1 MYKLKEHQIEKS
13 KELNEILLDYK
24 IAYLAGEVRSG
35 KTLTALEA
43 ARLYGAGKVIVITKK
58 KAIPSILSDYENF
71 KFPYQIV
78 VINYESLHKLDNYDC
93 DLVIYDESHSLS
105 KFAKPS
111 VRTKLCKKL
120 FFNTPCILMTGTSA
134 VESYSQYYH
143 QFYVSAYS
151 PFSQYKNFYKW
162 AKDFVEV
169 WERKLPT
176 HSIKV
181 YDRADVKKID
191 KIIKPYM
198 VVMTQKDAGFDVKI
212 NENYLT
218 VETPLPIKGLVKRL
232 LKDKVIKGSA
242 GYIFGDTP
250 AKLQSK
256 VHQLYNGHCII
267 EDVNGE
273 TSNVILDTY
282 KVDFIRERFKD
293 DKIVIMY
300 YYQNELKMIESVFGE
315 AVTTNIDEFNTTDK
329 SFALQ
334 CNTTEGINLSKA
346 DALVYLNLGFSG
358 KNWIQSRDR
367 MTVMGRKD
375 NNIYVICESDGITEK
390 ILESVTKKKNFNSR
404 MFKQNFE
411 L

>member
-43 ARLYGAGKVIVITKK
+43 VRLYGASKVIVITKK

-78 VINYESLHKLDNYDC
+78 VINYESLHKLNNYDC

-105 KFAKPS
+105 KFPKPS
-111 VRTKLCKKL
+111 VRTNLCKKV
-120 FFNTPCILMTGTSA
+120 FFNKPCILMTGTPA

-143 QFYVSAYS
+143 QFFVSAYS
-151 PFSQYKNFYKW
+151 PFSQYTNFYKW

-176 HSIKV
+176 HSIRV
-181 YDRADVKKID
+181 YDRANVAKID
-191 KIIKPYM
+191 KILKPYM

-212 NENYLT
+212 TENYLKI
-218 VETPLPIKGLVKRL
+218 ETPKKIRNAVKKL
-232 LKDKVIKGSA
+232 MKDKFLKGKET
-242 GYIFGDTP
+242 YIFGDTP

-256 VHQLYNGHCII
+256 VHQLYNGHCIT
-267 EDVNGE
+267 EDE
-273 TSNVILDTY
+273 TGQSYDVIIDTY
-282 KVDFIRERFKD
+282 KVDYIKEHFKN
-293 DKIVIMY
+293 DKIVVIY
-300 YYQNELKMIESVFGE
+300 YYKNELKMIERVFGE
-315 AVTTNIDEFNTTDK
+315 AVTTNIDEFNNTNK

-334 CNTTEGINLSKA
+334 QSSSEGMNLSKA
-346 DALVYLNLGFSG
+346 DYLVYLNLGFSG
-358 KNWIQSRDR
+358 KNYIQSRDR
-367 MTVMGRKD
+367 MTVQSRKE
-375 NNIYVICESDGITEK
+375 NNIYFICESDGITEK
-390 ILESVTKKKNFNSR
+390 ILKAVTKKKNFNSR
-404 MFKQNFE
+404 LFKQNFE

>member
-1 MYKLKEHQIEKS
+1 MYKLKEHQKEKA
-13 KELNEILLDYK
+13 KELQEILLTYK

-35 KTLTALEA
+35 KTLTALQA
-43 ARLYGAGKVIVITKK
+43 AQLYKANKVIVITKK
-58 KAIPSILSDYENF
+58 KAISSIKSDYNNF
-71 KFPYQIV
+71 KFNFDLV
-78 VINYESLHKLDNYDC
+78 VINYESLHKLEDYNC

-105 KFAKPS
+105 AFPKPS

-120 FFNTPCILMTGTSA
+120 FFNVPCILMTGTSA

-143 QFYVSAYS
+143 QFFVSAYS
-151 PFSQYKNFYKW
+151 PFREYKNFYKW
-162 AKDFVEV
+162 TKDFVEV
-169 WERKLPT
+169 WERNLPT
-176 HSIKV
+176 HKIKV
-181 YDRADVKKID
+181 YDRANVAKID
-191 KIIKPYM
+191 KILKPYM
-198 VVMTQKDAGFDVKI
+198 VVMTQQDAGFEVNI
-212 NENYLT
+212 NEHYFT
-218 VETPLPIKGLVKRL
+218 VETPPPIKGLVKKL

-282 KVDFIRERFKD
+282 KVDFIRERFKH

-315 AVTTNIDEFNTTDK
+315 AVTTDIDEFNNSSK

-334 CNTTEGINLSKA
+334 QSSTEGMNLSKA
-346 DALVYLNLGFSG
+346 DYLVYLNLGFSG
-358 KNWIQSRDR
+358 KNYIQSRDR
-367 MTVMGRKD
+367 MTVQSRKE
-375 NNIYVICESDGITEK
+375 NNIYFICESDGITEN
-390 ILESVTKKKNFNSR
+390 ILKAVTKKKNFNSR
-404 MFKQNFE
+404 LFKQNFE

>member
-1 MYKLKEHQIEKS
+1 MYKLKEHQIKFS
-13 KELNEILLDYK
+13 KKILEVLNTYK
-24 IAYLAGEVRSG
+24 IAYLAGEVRSQ

-43 ARLYGAGKVIVITKK
+43 SRLYGASKVIVITKK

-71 KFPYQIV
+71 NFPFQIV

-105 KFAKPS
+105 GFPKPS

-120 FFNTPCILMTGTSA
+120 FFNVPCILMTGTSA

-143 QFYVSAYS
+143 QFFVSAYS
-151 PFSQYKNFYKW
+151 PFSRYKNFYKW
-162 AKDFVEV
+162 AKDFVDV

-181 YDRADVKKID
+181 YDRANVEKID
-191 KIIKPYM
+191 KILKPYM
-198 VVMTQKDAGFDVKI
+198 VVMTQQDAGFEVKI
-212 NENYLT
+212 NEHYLN
-218 VETPLPIKGLVKRL
+218 VKTPWPITEAVKELLKNKIIKGK
-232 LKDKVIKGSA
+232 K

-256 VHQLYNGHCII
+256 VHQIYNGHCII
-267 EDVNGE
+267 EHVNGE
-273 TSNVILDTY
+273 TSNFIFSDY
-282 KVDFIRERFKD
+282 KVEFIKERFKQ

-315 AVTTNIDEFNTTDK
+315 AVTTDIDEFNTTDK

-334 CNTTEGINLSKA
+334 QSSSEGMNLSKA
-346 DALVYLNLGFSG
+346 KYLVYLNLGFSG
-358 KNWIQSRDR
+358 KNYIQSRDR
-367 MTVMGRKD
+367 MTVQSRKE
-375 NNIYVICESDGITEK
+375 NNIYFICESDGITEN
-390 ILESVTKKKNFNSR
+390 ILKAVTKKKNFNSR

>member
-1 MYKLKEHQIEKS
+1 MYKLKEHQIKFS
-13 KELNEILLDYK
+13 KKILEVLNTYK

-43 ARLYGAGKVIVITKK
+43 ARLYGASKVIVITKK

-71 KFPYQIV
+71 GFDYEIV

-105 KFAKPS
+105 GFPKPS

-120 FFNTPCILMTGTSA
+120 FFNVPCILMTGTSA

-143 QFYVSAYS
+143 QFFVSAYS

-181 YDRADVKKID
+181 YDRANVEKID
-191 KIIKPYM
+191 KILKPYM
-198 VVMTQKDAGFDVKI
+198 VVMTQQDAGFEVKI
-212 NENYLT
+212 NEHYLN
-218 VETPLPIKGLVKRL
+218 VKTPWPITEAVKEL
-232 LKDKVIKGSA
+232 LKNKVIKGKK

-256 VHQLYNGHCII
+256 VHQIYNGHCII
-267 EDVNGE
+267 EHVNGE
-273 TSNVILDTY
+273 TSNFIFSDY
-282 KVDFIRERFKD
+282 KVEFIKERFKQ

-315 AVTTNIDEFNTTDK
+315 AVTTDIDEFNNTDK

-334 CNTTEGINLSKA
+334 QSSSEGMNLSKA
-346 DALVYLNLGFSG
+346 KYLVYLNLGFSG
-358 KNWIQSRDR
+358 KNYIQSRDR
-367 MTVMGRKD
+367 MTVQSRKE
-375 NNIYVICESDGITEK
+375 NNIYFICESDGITEN
-390 ILESVTKKKNFNSR
+390 ILKAVTKKKNFNSR
-404 MFKQNFE
+404 LFKQNFE

>member
-1 MYKLKEHQIEKS
+1 MYKLRPHQIKFS
-13 KELNEILLDYK
+13 KKILEVLNTYK
-24 IAYLAGEVRSG
+24 IAYLAGEVRSQ

-105 KFAKPS
+105 GFPKPS

-120 FFNTPCILMTGTSA
+120 FFNKPCILMTGTSA

-143 QFYVSAYS
+143 QFFVSAYS

-176 HSIKV
+176 HSIRV
-181 YDRADVKKID
+181 YDRANVAKID
-191 KIIKPYM
+191 KILKPYM
-198 VVMTQKDAGFDVKI
+198 VVMTQQDAGFDVKI
-212 NENYLT
+212 TENYLT
-218 VETPLPIKGLVKRL
+218 VETPPPIKGLVKRL

-267 EDVNGE
+267 EDENGE

-282 KVDFIRERFKD
+282 KVDFIRERFKH

-315 AVTTNIDEFNTTDK
+315 ALTTDIDEFNNTDK

-334 CNTTEGINLSKA
+334 QSSTEGMNLSKA
-346 DALVYLNLGFSG
+346 KYLVYLNLGFSG
-358 KNWIQSRDR
+358 KNYIQSRDR
-367 MTVMGRKD
+367 MTVQSRKE
-375 NNIYVICESDGITEK
+375 NNIYFICESDGITKK
-390 ILESVTKKKNFNSR
+390 ILDSVTKKKNFNTR
-404 MFKQNFE
+404 IFKQSYGI
-411 L
+411 

>member
-1 MYKLKEHQIEKS
+1 MYKLRPHQIKFS
-13 KELNEILLDYK
+13 KKILEVLNTYK
-24 IAYLAGEVRSG
+24 IAYLAGEVRSQ

-43 ARLYGAGKVIVITKK
+43 ARLYGASKVIVITKK

-105 KFAKPS
+105 GFPKPS

-120 FFNTPCILMTGTSA
+120 FFNVPCILMTGTSA

-143 QFYVSAYS
+143 QFFVSAYS
-151 PFSQYKNFYKW
+151 PFSRYKNFYKW

-169 WERKLPT
+169 WERELPT

-181 YDRADVKKID
+181 YDCANVEKID
-191 KIIKPYM
+191 KILKPYM
-198 VVMTQKDAGFDVKI
+198 VVMTQQDAGFEVKI
-212 NENYLT
+212 NEHYLN
-218 VETPLPIKGLVKRL
+218 VKTPWPITEAVKEL
-232 LKDKVIKGSA
+232 LKNKVIKGKK

-256 VHQLYNGHCII
+256 VHQIYNGHCII
-267 EDVNGE
+267 EHVNGE
-273 TSNVILDTY
+273 TSNFIFSDY
-282 KVDFIRERFKD
+282 KVEFIKERFKQ

-315 AVTTNIDEFNTTDK
+315 AVTTDIDEFNTTDK

-334 CNTTEGINLSKA
+334 QSSSEGMNLSKA
-346 DALVYLNLGFSG
+346 KYLVYLNLGFSG

-367 MTVMGRKD
+367 MTVQSRKD
-375 NNIYVICESDGITEK
+375 NNIYIICESNGITEK
-390 ILESVTKKKNFNSR
+390 ILKAVTKKKNFNSR
-404 MFKQNFE
+404 MFKQNFQ
-411 L
+411 

>member
-13 KELNEILLDYK
+13 KELDEILLDYK

-43 ARLYGAGKVIVITKK
+43 ARLYGASKVIVITKK
-58 KAIPSILSDYENF
+58 KAIPSILSDYNNF
-71 KFPYQIV
+71 KFTFDLV

-105 KFAKPS
+105 GFPKPS

-120 FFNTPCILMTGTSA
+120 FFNVPCILMTGTPA

-143 QFYVSAYS
+143 QFFVSSYS

-162 AKDFVEV
+162 VKDFVDV

-176 HSIKV
+176 HSIRV
-181 YDRADVKKID
+181 YDRANMAKID
-191 KIIKPYM
+191 KILKPYM
-198 VVMTQKDAGFDVKI
+198 VVMTQQDAGFEVKI
-212 NENYLT
+212 NEHYLT
-218 VETPLPIKGLVKRL
+218 VKTPWSIRNAVTRL
-232 LKDKVIKGSA
+232 LKNKVIQGET

-256 VHQLYNGHCII
+256 VHQLYNGHCIV
-267 EDVNGE
+267 EDQNGE
-273 TSNVILDTY
+273 TFNKIFNFY
-282 KVDFIRERFKD
+282 KVDFIRERFKH

-300 YYQNELKMIESVFGE
+300 YYLNELKMIESVFGE
-315 AVTTNIDEFNTTDK
+315 AVTTDIDEFNTTDK

-334 CNTTEGINLSKA
+334 QNTTEGINLSKA

-367 MTVMGRKD
+367 MTVQSRKD
-375 NNIYVICESDGITEK
+375 NNIYIICESNGITEK
-390 ILESVTKKKNFNSR
+390 ILKAVTKKKNFNSR
-404 MFKQNFE
+404 MFKQNFQ
-411 L
+411 

>member
-1 MYKLKEHQIEKS
+1 MYHLRPHQIKFS
-13 KELNEILLDYK
+13 KKILEVLNTYK
-24 IAYLAGEVRSG
+24 IAYLAGEVRSQ

-43 ARLYGAGKVIVITKK
+43 ARLYGASKVIVITKK
-58 KAIPSILSDYENF
+58 KAIPSILSDYKNF
-71 KFPYQIV
+71 GFDYEIV

-105 KFAKPS
+105 AFPKPS

-120 FFNTPCILMTGTSA
+120 FFNVPCILMTGTSA

-143 QFYVSAYS
+143 QFFVSSYS
-151 PFSQYKNFYKW
+151 PFSRYKNFYKW
-162 AKDFVEV
+162 AKDFVDV

-176 HSIKV
+176 HSIRV
-181 YDRADVKKID
+181 YDRANVEKID
-191 KIIKPYM
+191 KILKPYM
-198 VVMTQKDAGFDVKI
+198 VVMTQQDAGFEVKI
-212 NENYLT
+212 NEHYLT
-218 VETPLPIKGLVKRL
+218 VETPLKIKIVVDIL
-232 LKDKVIKGSA
+232 LKDRVVKGSA

-256 VHQLYNGHCII
+256 VHQIYNGHCII
-267 EDVNGE
+267 EDGE

-282 KVDFIRERFKD
+282 KVDFIRERFKG

-315 AVTTNIDEFNTTDK
+315 ALTTDIDEFNNTDK

-334 CNTTEGINLSKA
+334 QNTTEGINLSKA

-367 MTVMGRKD
+367 MTVMGRKE

-390 ILESVTKKKNFNSR
+390 ILQAVTKKKNFNSR

>member
-43 ARLYGAGKVIVITKK
+43 ARLYGASKVIVITKK
-58 KAIPSILSDYENF
+58 KAIPSILSDYKNF
-71 KFPYQIV
+71 GFDYEIV

-105 KFAKPS
+105 GFPKPS

-120 FFNTPCILMTGTSA
+120 FFNVPCILMTGTSA

-143 QFYVSAYS
+143 QFFVSAYR
-151 PFSQYKNFYKW
+151 PFSRYKNFYKW
-162 AKDFVEV
+162 AKDFVDV

-181 YDRADVKKID
+181 YDRANVEKID
-191 KIIKPYM
+191 KILKPYM
-198 VVMTQKDAGFDVKI
+198 VVMTQQDAGFEVKI
-212 NENYLT
+212 NEHYLN
-218 VETPLPIKGLVKRL
+218 VKTPWPITEAVKEL
-232 LKDKVIKGSA
+232 LKNKVIKGKK

-256 VHQLYNGHCII
+256 VHQIYNGHCII
-267 EDVNGE
+267 EHVNGE
-273 TSNVILDTY
+273 TSNFIFSDY
-282 KVDFIRERFKD
+282 KVEFIKERFKQ

-315 AVTTNIDEFNTTDK
+315 AVTTDIDEFNTTDK

-334 CNTTEGINLSKA
+334 QSSSEGMNLSKA
-346 DALVYLNLGFSG
+346 KYLVYLNLGFSG
-358 KNWIQSRDR
+358 KNYIQSRDR
-367 MTVMGRKD
+367 MTLQSRKE
-375 NNIYVICESDGITEK
+375 NNIYFICESDGITEK

-404 MFKQNFE
+404 LFKQNFE

>member
-35 KTLTALEA
+35 KTLTALQA
-43 ARLYGAGKVIVITKK
+43 AQLYKANKVIVITKK
-58 KAIPSILSDYENF
+58 KAISSIKSDYNNL
-71 KFPYQIV
+71 KFTFDLV

-105 KFAKPS
+105 GFPKPS

-120 FFNTPCILMTGTSA
+120 FFNVPCILMTGTSA

-143 QFYVSAYS
+143 QFFVSAYS
-151 PFSQYKNFYKW
+151 PFREYKNFYKW
-162 AKDFVEV
+162 AKDFVDV

-176 HSIKV
+176 HSIRV
-181 YDRADVKKID
+181 YDRANVEKID
-191 KIIKPYM
+191 KILKPYM
-198 VVMTQKDAGFDVKI
+198 VVMTQQDAGFEVKI
-212 NENYLT
+212 NEHYLT
-218 VETPLPIKGLVKRL
+218 VKTPWSIRNAVTRL
-232 LKDKVIKGSA
+232 LKNKVIQGET

-256 VHQLYNGHCII
+256 VHQLYNGHCIV
-267 EDVNGE
+267 EDQNGE
-273 TSNVILDTY
+273 TFNKIFNFY
-282 KVDFIRERFKD
+282 KVDFIRERFKH

-315 AVTTNIDEFNTTDK
+315 AVTTDIDEFNTTDK

-334 CNTTEGINLSKA
+334 QNTTEGINLSKA

-367 MTVMGRKD
+367 MTVQSRKD
-375 NNIYVICESDGITEK
+375 NNIYVICESYGITEK
-390 ILESVTKKKNFNSR
+390 ILKAVTKKKNFNSR
-404 MFKQNFE
+404 LFKQNFE

>member
-1 MYKLKEHQIEKS
+1 MYKLRPHQIKFS
-13 KELNEILLDYK
+13 KKILEVLNTYK
-24 IAYLAGEVRSG
+24 IAYLAGEVRSQ

-43 ARLYGAGKVIVITKK
+43 SRLYGASKVIVITKK
-58 KAIPSILSDYENF
+58 KAIPSILSDYKNF
-71 KFPYQIV
+71 GFDYEIV

-105 KFAKPS
+105 AFPKPS

-120 FFNTPCILMTGTSA
+120 FFNVPCILMTGTSA

-143 QFYVSAYS
+143 QFFVSSYS
-151 PFSQYKNFYKW
+151 PFSRYKNFYKW
-162 AKDFVEV
+162 AKDFVDV

-181 YDRADVKKID
+181 YDRANVEKID
-191 KIIKPYM
+191 KILKPYM
-198 VVMTQKDAGFDVKI
+198 VVMTQQDAGFEVKI
-212 NENYLT
+212 NEHYLN
-218 VETPLPIKGLVKRL
+218 VKTPWPITEAVKEL
-232 LKDKVIKGSA
+232 LKNKVIKGKK

-256 VHQLYNGHCII
+256 VHQIYNGHCII
-267 EDVNGE
+267 EHVNGE
-273 TSNVILDTY
+273 TSNFIFSDY
-282 KVDFIRERFKD
+282 KVEFIKERFKQ

-315 AVTTNIDEFNTTDK
+315 AVTTDIDEFNTTDK

-334 CNTTEGINLSKA
+334 QNTTEGINLSKA

-390 ILESVTKKKNFNSR
+390 ILKAVTKKKNFNSR
-404 MFKQNFE
+404 LFKKTFE

>member
-13 KELNEILLDYK
+13 KELNEILVDYK

-43 ARLYGAGKVIVITKK
+43 ARLYGASKVIVITKK

-78 VINYESLHKLDNYDC
+78 VINYESLHKLEDYNC

-105 KFAKPS
+105 AFPKPS

-120 FFNTPCILMTGTSA
+120 FFNKPCILMTGTPS

-143 QFYVSAYS
+143 QFFVSAYS
-151 PFSQYKNFYKW
+151 PFSQYTNFYKW

-176 HSIKV
+176 HSIRV
-181 YDRADVKKID
+181 YGCANVVKINKIL
-191 KIIKPYM
+191 KPYM
-198 VVMTQKDAGFDVKI
+198 VVMTQENAGFDVNI
-212 NENYLT
+212 NEHYLN
-218 VETPLPIKGLVKRL
+218 VETLSTIKILVKRL
-232 LKDKVIKGSA
+232 LKDKVIKGKA

-256 VHQLYNGHCII
+256 VHQIYNGHCII

-315 AVTTNIDEFNTTDK
+315 ALTTDIDEFNTTDK

-334 CNTTEGINLSKA
+334 QNTTEGINLSKA

-404 MFKQNFE
+404 LFKQNFE

>member
-1 MYKLKEHQIEKS
+1 MYKLRPHQIKFS
-13 KELNEILLDYK
+13 KKILEVLNTYK
-24 IAYLAGEVRSG
+24 IAYLAGEVRSQ

-58 KAIPSILSDYENF
+58 KAIPWILSDHKNFGFDYE
-71 KFPYQIV
+71 IV
-78 VINYESLHKLDNYDC
+78 VINYESIHKLEDYNC

-105 KFAKPS
+105 AFPKPS

-120 FFNTPCILMTGTSA
+120 FFNVPCILMTGTSA

-143 QFYVSAYS
+143 QFFVSAYS

-176 HSIKV
+176 HSIRV
-181 YDRADVKKID
+181 YDRANVEKID
-191 KIIKPYM
+191 KILKPYM

-212 NENYLT
+212 TENYL
-218 VETPLPIKGLVKRL
+218 EIKTPKKIRNAVKKL
-232 LKDKVIKGSA
+232 MKDKFLKGKET
-242 GYIFGDTP
+242 YIFGDTP

-256 VHQLYNGHCII
+256 VHQLYNGHCIT

-282 KVDFIRERFKD
+282 KVDFIRERFKH

-300 YYQNELKMIESVFGE
+300 YYQNELKMINNVFGE
-315 AVTTNIDEFNTTDK
+315 HITNDIDEFNNSSK

-334 CNTTEGINLSKA
+334 QSSTEGMNLSKA
-346 DALVYLNLGFSG
+346 DYLVYLNLGFSG
-358 KNWIQSRDR
+358 KNYIQSRDR
-367 MTVMGRKD
+367 MTVQSRKE
-375 NNIYVICESDGITEK
+375 NNIYFICESDGITEN
-390 ILESVTKKKNFNSR
+390 ILKAVTKKKNFNSR
-404 MFKQNFE
+404 IFKQSYGI
-411 L
+411 

>member
-1 MYKLKEHQIEKS
+1 M
-13 KELNEILLDYK
+13 
-24 IAYLAGEVRSG
+24 
-35 KTLTALEA
+35 
-43 ARLYGAGKVIVITKK
+43 
-58 KAIPSILSDYENF
+58 
-71 KFPYQIV
+71 
-78 VINYESLHKLDNYDC
+78 HKLDNYDC

-105 KFAKPS
+105 GFPKPS

-120 FFNTPCILMTGTSA
+120 FFNVPCILMTGTSA

-143 QFYVSAYS
+143 QFFVSAYS

-162 AKDFVEV
+162 ARDFVDV

-176 HSIKV
+176 HSIRV
-181 YDRADVKKID
+181 YDRANVEKID
-191 KIIKPYM
+191 KILKPYM
-198 VVMTQKDAGFDVKI
+198 VVMTQQDAGFEVKI
-212 NENYLT
+212 NEHYLT
-218 VETPLPIKGLVKRL
+218 VETPIFIKNIVKIL
-232 LKDKVIKGSA
+232 LKNKVIKGTS
-242 GYIFGDTP
+242 GYVFGDTP

-256 VHQLYNGHCII
+256 VHQIYNGHCIV
-267 EDVNGE
+267 EDVNGD
-273 TSNVILDTY
+273 TCNVILDTY

-315 AVTTNIDEFNTTDK
+315 AVTTDIDEFNTTDK

-404 MFKQNFE
+404 LFKQNFE

>member
-1 MYKLKEHQIEKS
+1 MYKLKEHQIEKA
-13 KELNEILLDYK
+13 KELDEILLDYK

-43 ARLYGAGKVIVITKK
+43 ARLYGASKVIVITKK
-58 KAIPSILSDYENF
+58 KAIPSILSDYKNF
-71 KFPYQIV
+71 GFDYEIV

-120 FFNTPCILMTGTSA
+120 FFNVPCILMTGTSA

-143 QFYVSAYS
+143 QFFVSAYS

-176 HSIKV
+176 HSIRV
-181 YDRADVKKID
+181 YDRANVEKID
-191 KIIKPYM
+191 KILKPYM
-198 VVMTQKDAGFDVKI
+198 VVMTQQDAGFKVKI
-212 NENYLT
+212 NEHYLT
-218 VETPLPIKGLVKRL
+218 VETPIFIKNIVKRL
-232 LKDKVIKGSA
+232 LKNLFIEGKNRW
-242 GYIFGDTP
+242 IFGDTP

-256 VHQLYNGHCII
+256 VHQLYNGHCIA

-282 KVDFIRERFKD
+282 KVDFIRERFKG

-315 AVTTNIDEFNTTDK
+315 ALTTDIDEFNNTNK

-334 CNTTEGINLSKA
+334 QSSSEGMNLSKA
-346 DALVYLNLGFSG
+346 KYLVYLNLGFSG
-358 KNWIQSRDR
+358 KNYIQSRDR
-367 MTVMGRKD
+367 MTVQSRKE
-375 NNIYVICESDGITEK
+375 NNIYFICESDGITEK
-390 ILESVTKKKNFNSR
+390 ILQAVTKKKNFNTR
-404 MFKQNFE
+404 IFKQNFE

>member
-1 MYKLKEHQIEKS
+1 
-13 KELNEILLDYK
+13 
-24 IAYLAGEVRSG
+24 VRSG

-43 ARLYGAGKVIVITKK
+43 ARLYGASKVIVITKK
-58 KAIPSILSDYENF
+58 KAISSILSDYKNF
-71 KFPYQIV
+71 GFDYEIV
-78 VINYESLHKLDNYDC
+78 VINYESLHKLDSYDC

-120 FFNTPCILMTGTSA
+120 FFNVPCILMTGTSA

-143 QFYVSAYS
+143 QFFVSAYS

-181 YDRADVKKID
+181 YDRANVEKID
-191 KIIKPYM
+191 KILKPYM
-198 VVMTQKDAGFDVKI
+198 VVMTQQDAGFEVKI
-212 NENYLT
+212 NEHYLT

-232 LKDKVIKGSA
+232 LKDRVVKGNA

-282 KVDFIRERFKD
+282 KVDFIRERFKH

-315 AVTTNIDEFNTTDK
+315 ALTTDIDEFNNTNK

-404 MFKQNFE
+404 MFKQNFQ
-411 L
+411 

>member
-13 KELNEILLDYK
+13 KELNEILVDYK

-43 ARLYGAGKVIVITKK
+43 ARLYGASKVIVITKK

-120 FFNTPCILMTGTSA
+120 FFNVPCILMTGTSA

-143 QFYVSAYS
+143 QFFVSAYS

-176 HSIKV
+176 HSIRV
-181 YDRADVKKID
+181 YDRANVEKID
-191 KIIKPYM
+191 KILKPYM
-198 VVMTQKDAGFDVKI
+198 VVMTQQDAGFDVKI
-212 NENYLT
+212 NEHYLT
-218 VETPLPIKGLVKRL
+218 VETPLKIKIVVDIL
-232 LKDKVIKGSA
+232 LKDRVVKGSA

-256 VHQLYNGHCII
+256 VHQIYNGHCIT
-267 EDVNGE
+267 EDENGE

-282 KVDFIRERFKD
+282 KVDFIRERFKH

-315 AVTTNIDEFNTTDK
+315 AVTTDIDEFNTTDK

-334 CNTTEGINLSKA
+334 QSSSEGMNLSKA
-346 DALVYLNLGFSG
+346 KYLVYLNLGFSG
-358 KNWIQSRDR
+358 KNYIQSRDR
-367 MTVMGRKD
+367 MTVQSRKE
-375 NNIYVICESDGITEK
+375 NNIYFICESDGITEK

>member
-13 KELNEILLDYK
+13 KELNEILVDYK

-43 ARLYGAGKVIVITKK
+43 ARLYGASKVIVITKK

-105 KFAKPS
+105 AFPKPS

-143 QFYVSAYS
+143 QFFVSAYS
-151 PFSQYKNFYKW
+151 PFREYKNFYKW
-162 AKDFVEV
+162 TKDFVEV
-169 WERKLPT
+169 WERNLPT
-176 HSIKV
+176 HKIKV

-212 NENYLT
+212 TENYLEI
-218 VETPLPIKGLVKRL
+218 ETPKKIRNAVKKL
-232 LKDKVIKGSA
+232 MKDKFLKGKET
-242 GYIFGDTP
+242 YIFGDTP

-256 VHQLYNGHCII
+256 VHQLYNGHCIT
-267 EDVNGE
+267 EDE
-273 TSNVILDTY
+273 TGQSYDVIIDTY
-282 KVDFIRERFKD
+282 KVDYIKEHFKN
-293 DKIVIMY
+293 DKIVVIY
-300 YYQNELKMIESVFGE
+300 YYKNELKMIERVFGE
-315 AVTTNIDEFNTTDK
+315 AVTTNIDEFNNTNK

-334 CNTTEGINLSKA
+334 QSSTEGMNLSKA
-346 DALVYLNLGFSG
+346 DYLVYLNLGFSG
-358 KNWIQSRDR
+358 KNYIQSRDR
-367 MTVMGRKD
+367 MTVQSRKE
-375 NNIYVICESDGITEK
+375 NNIYFVCESDGITEN
-390 ILESVTKKKNFNSR
+390 ILKAVTKKKNFNTR
-404 MFKQNFE
+404 IFKQSYGI
-411 L
+411 

>member
-1 MYKLKEHQIEKS
+1 MYKLKKHQIEKS

-43 ARLYGAGKVIVITKK
+43 ARLYGASKVIVITKK
-58 KAIPSILSDYENF
+58 KAIPSILSDYKNF
-71 KFPYQIV
+71 GFDYEIV
-78 VINYESLHKLDNYDC
+78 VINYESIHKLEDYNC

-105 KFAKPS
+105 GFPKPS

-120 FFNTPCILMTGTSA
+120 FFNVPCILMTGTSA

-143 QFYVSAYS
+143 QFFVSAYS
-151 PFSQYKNFYKW
+151 PFSRYKNFYKW
-162 AKDFVEV
+162 VKDFVEV
-169 WERKLPT
+169 VEMKLPT
-176 HSIKV
+176 HT
-181 YDRADVKKID
+181 VKDYSKANVEKID
-191 KIIKPYM
+191 KILKPYM
-198 VVMTQKDAGFDVKI
+198 VVMTQKDAGFEVNI

-218 VETPLPIKGLVKRL
+218 VETPTPIKGLVKKL

-267 EDVNGE
+267 EDENGE

-334 CNTTEGINLSKA
+334 QSSSEGMNLSKA
-346 DALVYLNLGFSG
+346 KYLVYLNLGFSG
-358 KNWIQSRDR
+358 KNYIQSRDR
-367 MTVMGRKD
+367 MTVQSRKE
-375 NNIYVICESDGITEK
+375 NNIYFICESDGITEK
-390 ILESVTKKKNFNSR
+390 ILKAVTKKKNFNSR
-404 MFKQNFE
+404 IFKQSYGI
-411 L
+411 

>member
-1 MYKLKEHQIEKS
+1 MYKLKEHQIKFS
-13 KELNEILLDYK
+13 KKILEVLNTYK

-35 KTLTALEA
+35 KTLTALQA
-43 ARLYGAGKVIVITKK
+43 AQLYKANKVIVITKK
-58 KAIPSILSDYENF
+58 KAISSIKSDYNNF
-71 KFPYQIV
+71 KFTFDLV
-78 VINYESLHKLDNYDC
+78 VINYESIHKLEDYNC

-105 KFAKPS
+105 GFPKPS

-120 FFNTPCILMTGTSA
+120 FFNVPCILMTGTSA

-143 QFYVSAYS
+143 QFFVSAYS

-162 AKDFVEV
+162 VKDFVEV
-169 WERKLPT
+169 VEMKLPT
-176 HSIKV
+176 HT
-181 YDRADVKKID
+181 VKDYSKANVAKID
-191 KIIKPYM
+191 EILKPYM
-198 VVMTQKDAGFDVKI
+198 VVMTQQDAGFEVKI
-212 NENYLT
+212 NEHYLT
-218 VETPLPIKGLVKRL
+218 VETPPPIKGLVKRL

-267 EDVNGE
+267 EDGE

-282 KVDFIRERFKD
+282 KVDFIKERFKG

-315 AVTTNIDEFNTTDK
+315 AVTTDIDEFNTTDK
-329 SFALQ
+329 IFALQ
-334 CNTTEGINLSKA
+334 QSSSEGMNLSKA
-346 DALVYLNLGFSG
+346 KYLVYLNLGFSG

-404 MFKQNFE
+404 MFKQNFQ
-411 L
+411 

>member
-1 MYKLKEHQIEKS
+1 MYKLKEHQIKFS
-13 KELNEILLDYK
+13 KKILEVLNTYK

-78 VINYESLHKLDNYDC
+78 VINYESLHKLEDYNC

-105 KFAKPS
+105 AFPKPS

-120 FFNTPCILMTGTSA
+120 FFNVPCILMTGTSA

-143 QFYVSAYS
+143 QFFVSAYS
-151 PFSQYKNFYKW
+151 PFSRYKNFYKW

-176 HSIKV
+176 HSIRV
-181 YDRADVKKID
+181 YDRANVAKID
-191 KIIKPYM
+191 KILKPYM

-212 NENYLT
+212 TENYLKI
-218 VETPLPIKGLVKRL
+218 ETPKKIRNAVKKL
-232 LKDKVIKGSA
+232 MKDKFLKGKET
-242 GYIFGDTP
+242 YIFGDTP

-256 VHQLYNGHCII
+256 VHQLYNGHCIT
-267 EDVNGE
+267 EDE
-273 TSNVILDTY
+273 TGQSYDVIIDTY
-282 KVDFIRERFKD
+282 KVDYIKEHFKN
-293 DKIVIMY
+293 DKIVVIY
-300 YYQNELKMIESVFGE
+300 YYKNELKMIERVFGE
-315 AVTTNIDEFNTTDK
+315 AVTTNIDEFNNTNK

-334 CNTTEGINLSKA
+334 QSSSEGMNLSKA
-346 DALVYLNLGFSG
+346 DYLVYLNLGFSG
-358 KNWIQSRDR
+358 KNYIQSRDR
-367 MTVMGRKD
+367 MTVQSRKE
-375 NNIYVICESDGITEK
+375 NNIYFICESDGITEN
-390 ILESVTKKKNFNSR
+390 ILKAVTKKKNFNSR
-404 MFKQNFE
+404 LFKQNFE

>member
-13 KELNEILLDYK
+13 KELNEILLDYN
-24 IAYLAGEVRSG
+24 IAFLAGEVRSG

-58 KAIPSILSDYENF
+58 KAIPSILSDYKNF
-71 KFPYQIV
+71 AFDFDIIV
-78 VINYESLHKLDNYDC
+78 VNYESLHKLDNYDC

-105 KFAKPS
+105 GFPKPS

-120 FFNTPCILMTGTSA
+120 FFNKPCILMTGTSA

-143 QFYVSAYS
+143 QFFVSAYS
-151 PFSQYKNFYKW
+151 PFSRYANFYKW

-176 HSIKV
+176 HSIRV
-181 YDRADVKKID
+181 YDRAHVAKID
-191 KIIKPYM
+191 KILKPYM
-198 VVMTQKDAGFDVKI
+198 VVMTQEDAGFEVNI
-212 NENYLT
+212 NEHYLT
-218 VETPLPIKGLVKRL
+218 VETPIKIKDLVKRL
-232 LKDKVIKGSA
+232 LKDQVIKGKA

-256 VHQLYNGHCII
+256 VHQLYNGHCIV
-267 EDVNGE
+267 EDVNGK

-282 KVDFIRERFKD
+282 KLDFILERFKH

-300 YYQNELKMIESVFGE
+300 YYQNELKMIEDVFGK
-315 AVTTNIDEFNTTDK
+315 AVTTDIDEFNSTDK

-367 MTVMGRKD
+367 MTVMGRKN

-404 MFKQNFE
+404 MFKQNFQ
-411 L
+411 

>member
-35 KTLTALEA
+35 KTLTALQA
-43 ARLYGAGKVIVITKK
+43 AQLYKANKVIVITKK
-58 KAIPSILSDYENF
+58 KAISSIKSDYNNL
-71 KFPYQIV
+71 KFTFDLV

-120 FFNTPCILMTGTSA
+120 FFNVPCILMTGTSA

-143 QFYVSAYS
+143 QFFVSSYS
-151 PFSQYKNFYKW
+151 PFSRYKNFYKW
-162 AKDFVEV
+162 AKDFVDV

-176 HSIKV
+176 HSIRV
-181 YDRADVKKID
+181 YDRANVEKID
-191 KIIKPYM
+191 KILKPYM
-198 VVMTQKDAGFDVKI
+198 VVMTQKDAGFNVKI
-212 NENYLT
+212 TENYL
-218 VETPLPIKGLVKRL
+218 EIDTPKKIRNAVKKL
-232 LKDKVIKGSA
+232 MKDKFLKGKET
-242 GYIFGDTP
+242 YIFGDTP

-315 AVTTNIDEFNTTDK
+315 AVTTDIDEFNTTDK

-334 CNTTEGINLSKA
+334 QSSSEGMNLSKA
-346 DALVYLNLGFSG
+346 KYLVYLNLGFSG
-358 KNWIQSRDR
+358 KNYIQSRDR
-367 MTVMGRKD
+367 MTVQSRKE
-375 NNIYVICESDGITEK
+375 NNIYFICESDGIAK
-390 ILESVTKKKNFNSR
+390 NILQAVTKKKNFNSR
-404 MFKQNFE
+404 IFKQNFE

>member
-13 KELNEILLDYK
+13 KELDEILLDYK

-43 ARLYGAGKVIVITKK
+43 ARLYGASKVIVITKK
-58 KAIPSILSDYENF
+58 KAIPSILSDYNNF
-71 KFPYQIV
+71 KFTFDLV

-105 KFAKPS
+105 GFPKPS

-120 FFNTPCILMTGTSA
+120 FFNVPCILMTGTSA

-143 QFYVSAYS
+143 QFFVSAYS
-151 PFSQYKNFYKW
+151 PFSRYKNFYKW

-169 WERKLPT
+169 VEMKLPT
-176 HSIKV
+176 HT
-181 YDRADVKKID
+181 VKDYSKANVAKID
-191 KIIKPYM
+191 KILKPYM
-198 VVMTQKDAGFDVKI
+198 VVMTQQDAGFEVKI
-212 NENYLT
+212 NEHYLT
-218 VETPLPIKGLVKRL
+218 VETPLKIKIVVDIL
-232 LKDKVIKGSA
+232 LKDRVVKGSA

-267 EDVNGE
+267 EDGE

-315 AVTTNIDEFNTTDK
+315 AVTTDIDEFNTTDK

-334 CNTTEGINLSKA
+334 QSSSEGMNLSKA
-346 DALVYLNLGFSG
+346 KYLVYLNLGFSG

-375 NNIYVICESDGITEK
+375 NNIYVICESDGITEN
-390 ILESVTKKKNFNSR
+390 ILKAVTKKKNFNSR
-404 MFKQNFE
+404 LFKQTFE

>member
-1 MYKLKEHQIEKS
+1 MYKLRPHQIKFS
-13 KELNEILLDYK
+13 KKILEVLNTYK
-24 IAYLAGEVRSG
+24 IAYLAGEVRSQ
-35 KTLTALEA
+35 KTLTALQA
-43 ARLYGAGKVIVITKK
+43 AQLYKANKVIVITKK

-71 KFPYQIV
+71 GFDYEIV

-105 KFAKPS
+105 GFPKPS

-120 FFNTPCILMTGTSA
+120 FFNVPCILMTGTSA

-143 QFYVSAYS
+143 QFFVSAYS

-176 HSIKV
+176 HSIRV
-181 YDRADVKKID
+181 YDRAHVEKID
-191 KIIKPYM
+191 KILKPYM
-198 VVMTQKDAGFDVKI
+198 VVMTQQDAGFEVKI
-212 NENYLT
+212 NEHYLT
-218 VETPLPIKGLVKRL
+218 VETPLKIKIVVDIL
-232 LKDKVIKGSA
+232 LKDRVVKGSA

-256 VHQLYNGHCII
+256 VHQIYNGHCII
-267 EDVNGE
+267 EDGE

-315 AVTTNIDEFNTTDK
+315 AVTTDIDEFNTTDK

-334 CNTTEGINLSKA
+334 QSSSEGMNLSKA
-346 DALVYLNLGFSG
+346 KYLVYLNLGFSG
-358 KNWIQSRDR
+358 KNYIQSRDR
-367 MTVMGRKD
+367 MTVQSRKE
-375 NNIYVICESDGITEK
+375 NNVYFICESDGITEK
-390 ILESVTKKKNFNSR
+390 ILKAVTKKKNFNSR
-404 MFKQNFE
+404 LFKQNFE

>member
-1 MYKLKEHQIEKS
+1 MYKLKKHQIKFS
-13 KELNEILLDYK
+13 KKILEVLNTYK
-24 IAYLAGEVRSG
+24 IAYLAGEVRSQ

-43 ARLYGAGKVIVITKK
+43 ARLYGAGKVIVVTKK

-71 KFPYQIV
+71 GFDYEIV

-105 KFAKPS
+105 GFPKPS

-120 FFNTPCILMTGTSA
+120 FFNVPCILMTGTSA

-143 QFYVSAYS
+143 QFFVSAYS
-151 PFSQYKNFYKW
+151 PFSRYKNFYKW
-162 AKDFVEV
+162 AKDFVDV

-181 YDRADVKKID
+181 YDRANVEKID
-191 KIIKPYM
+191 KILKPYM
-198 VVMTQKDAGFDVKI
+198 VVMTQQDAGFEVKI
-212 NENYLT
+212 NEHYLN
-218 VETPLPIKGLVKRL
+218 VKTPWPITEAVKEL
-232 LKDKVIKGSA
+232 LKNKVIKGKK

-256 VHQLYNGHCII
+256 VHQIYNGHCII
-267 EDVNGE
+267 EHVNGE
-273 TSNVILDTY
+273 TSNFIFSDY
-282 KVDFIRERFKD
+282 KVEFIKERFKQ

-315 AVTTNIDEFNTTDK
+315 AVTTDIDEFNNTNK

-334 CNTTEGINLSKA
+334 QSSSEGMNLSKA
-346 DALVYLNLGFSG
+346 KYLVYLNLGFSG
-358 KNWIQSRDR
+358 KNYIQSRDR
-367 MTVMGRKD
+367 MTVQSRKE
-375 NNIYVICESDGITEK
+375 NNIYFICESDGITK
-390 ILESVTKKKNFNSR
+390 NILQAVTKKKNFNTR
-404 MFKQNFE
+404 IFKQNFE